1 VGFHLV
7 NMLHY
12 EATRTSMEACLKLGK
27 QSTQL
32 LIDATT
38 YRSIIGSLRYL
49 VNTRPDLAFVI
60 GYVSRFL
67 EELWEDHLTTVK

>member
-1 VGFHLV
+1 
-7 NMLHY
+7 
-12 EATRTSMEACLKLGK
+12 LKLGK

-32 LIDATT
+32 PIDATT